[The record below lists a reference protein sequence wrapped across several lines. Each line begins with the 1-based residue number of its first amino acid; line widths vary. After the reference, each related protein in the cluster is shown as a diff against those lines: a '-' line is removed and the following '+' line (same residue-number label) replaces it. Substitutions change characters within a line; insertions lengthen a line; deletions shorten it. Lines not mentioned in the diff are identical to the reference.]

1 MSITFKTYFAI
12 AFSSFHVID
21 ISYKTTDNN
30 YGMPKKTLGLII
42 GLALLTV
49 VLLAVA
55 LRPLFLNPSTQ
66 PADQTAISATPTPP
80 AYTTLMLSPNPVNV
94 EGGSGSVEVVVDTM
108 ENSLTAAQLEISYD
122 PKYLTNISVVPGDFF
137 PDPLTLLN
145 SVDTQNGRATYAMG
159 ITPAQTPVKGQG
171 VIATVNFNIVPGA
184 TGQTQIELL
193 PKTVVTQEGIQASV
207 LKEATGTTVV
217 ISQSQSAPAL
227 SPSAPAQATISPAQ

>member
-1 MSITFKTYFAI
+1 
-12 AFSSFHVID
+12 
-21 ISYKTTDNN
+21 
-30 YGMPKKTLGLII
+30 MPKKTLGLII

-66 PADQTAISATPTPP
+66 PTDQATVTATPTPP
-80 AYTTLMLSPNPVNV
+80 AYTMLTLSPNPLSLNST
-94 EGGSGSVEVVVDTM
+94 EGKIEVMVDTR

-122 PKYLTNISVVPGDFF
+122 PKFITNVEINPGTFF

-145 SVDTQNGRATYAMG
+145 TVDAQNGRVTYALG
-159 ITPAQTPVKGQG
+159 ITPAQAPVKGQG
-171 VIATVNFNIVPGA
+171 VVANIIFDVVPGV

-207 LKEATGTTVV
+207 LKEATGTT
-217 ISQSQSAPAL
+217 IIINQAQNAPAL